1 MRGGEGGEGG
11 HVGCTHLELADGE
24 GLVGAGDADEGVD
37 RLLRRPRHGWLGC
50 GGDARRRG
58 KEDRSDRSVCVCVNA
73 VEQRCADDSVCSCTG
88 ASASFSPSQRSIS
101 R

>member
-1 MRGGEGGEGG
+1 
-11 HVGCTHLELADGE
+11 
-24 GLVGAGDADEGVD
+24 
-37 RLLRRPRHGWLGC
+37 LGC